1 MHFTDR
7 NGISKALYQRNLSD
21 KFDEKIIIIIIIVII
36 IIIIIIIITVIG
48 IIIS

>member
-21 KFDEKIIIIIIIVII
+21 KFDEKNII
-36 IIIIIIIITVIG
+36 IIIIIIIMIITVIG

>member
-21 KFDEKIIIIIIIVII
+21 KFDEKNIIIIIIIIS
-36 IIIIIIIITVIG
+36 IIIIIITVIG

>member
-21 KFDEKIIIIIIIVII
+21 KFDEKNIIIIIIS
-36 IIIIIIIITVIG
+36 IIIIIITVIG

>member
-21 KFDEKIIIIIIIVII
+21 KFDEKNII
-36 IIIIIIIITVIG
+36 IIIIIIIIIMIITVIG